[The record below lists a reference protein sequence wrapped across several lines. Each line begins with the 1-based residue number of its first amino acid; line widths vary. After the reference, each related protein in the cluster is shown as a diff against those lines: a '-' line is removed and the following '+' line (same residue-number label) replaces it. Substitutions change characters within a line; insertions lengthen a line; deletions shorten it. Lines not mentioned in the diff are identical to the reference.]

1 MPSLR
6 FDGISML
13 LKKYHLQE
21 GILLASLL
29 PGIFVFSSS
38 SGAEMLNRFVLS
50 FFCILGFWMINFYFV
65 DFSSKWSRHHDTS
78 DRSIVARI
86 FIATSCAIGF
96 YLVVGFMDT
105 SGLLLSQVRGE
116 LIKSPKAWFY
126 LILRISLLNSL
137 IILIKYVYDFTEE
150 KRRIQH
156 QNEILKRENALAMH
170 ESLKQQ
176 MSPHFLFNS
185 LNTLKSLVK
194 QNPERS
200 LYFLDE
206 LAAIYKYMLMHSGKS
221 EVTVREEINF
231 SKSYL
236 NLLKIRF
243 GSSLSID
250 INVPEHFLESK
261 MPFNTLQTLIENVVK
276 HNILS
281 QKRPLTISL
290 YVHSGYLIVANNL
303 QTKKGN
309 DASSNVG
316 LTNVNK
322 RYKILY
328 NQNIL
333 IQKSEEEFKVS
344 LPIV

>member
-1 MPSLR
+1 
-6 FDGISML
+6 ML
-13 LKKYHLQE
+13 LKRYHLKE

-38 SGAEMLNRFVLS
+38 SGTEVLIRFVLS
-50 FFCILGFWMINFYFV
+50 FACILGFWLINFYFV
-65 DFSSKWSRHHDTS
+65 DFSSKWNKQLDTNH
-78 DRSIVARI
+78 RSIAIRI
-86 FIATSCAIGF
+86 IIATGCAIGL
-96 YLVVGFMDT
+96 YLAIGFMDT
-105 SGLLLSQVRGE
+105 SNLLLSQIRGE

-126 LILRISLLNSL
+126 LILRISLLNAL
-137 IILIKYVYDFTEE
+137 IVLIKYVYDFTEE

-170 ESLKQQ
+170 EALKQQ

-194 QNPERS
+194 QDPEKS
-200 LYFLDE
+200 LHFLDE
-206 LAAIYKYMLMHSGKS
+206 LASIYKYMLMHSGKS
-221 EVTVREEINF
+221 EVTLREEINF

-236 NLLKIRF
+236 SLLKIRF
-243 GSSLSID
+243 GASLSID
-250 INVPEHFLESK
+250 INVPDQFLDSK

-281 QKRPLTISL
+281 QRRPLNISL
-290 YVHSGYLIVANNL
+290 YERSGYLIVANNL
-303 QTKKGN
+303 QTKRGN
-309 DASSNVG
+309 DTSSNVG

-333 IQKSEEEFKVS
+333 IQKSEDEFIVS